1 MRTFLSLLFLFI
13 SYSSFSATLESP
25 SFKQH
30 VKMRM
35 ANSINDEHHV
45 IRIGI
50 FYTNDLVNSLS
61 KEQLSNYLD
70 RQINA
75 ANVVMENSG
84 LSIRREVAYVGL
96 YPIDNSSMSIQEF
109 LATIY
114 DNETKPVHDIAE
126 QFGLDYITILRPHIG
141 NSFCGWAYY
150 TEPYAVI
157 EVGGNCTSETLG
169 AHEWGHNDGA
179 DHDIAN
185 SSDVPVRDYGRG
197 YNCGGEGT
205 IMSTSNNW
213 FDRHSFYS
221 SPNKYVNNEVC
232 GQVDTADVTRMLY
245 ELQQLPDHLGNRRPT
260 PINLA
265 KVRFK
270 SVKVI
275 DVNEGDTTDVELVL
289 VDENDSVI
297 ALDRTVSIELVS
309 VSDTAIGNLDYEEVA
324 QRITFMA
331 GESLKKVTININA
344 DNESE
349 AQEQFQ
355 LKLRHGG
362 IITPSNETVS
372 INIAGN
378 SGSTVNYNFDIEKLT
393 LAANDT
399 VVLTINRQA
408 EYLFSE
414 DLLIGNT
421 VKGLTIESDIVMFS
435 ADQSSQQIILT
446 ANDPLEEQKGNIE
459 LFSML
464 TNDIVATLPIVLM
477 VAKEPTVSTKKS
489 GGSMPLVMLFILFLR
504 LCINTQTKTK
514 TKTKR

>member
-1 MRTFLSLLFLFI
+1 MRTFLSLLFLLI
-13 SYSSFSATLESP
+13 SYNSFSATPESSP
-25 SFKQH
+25 FKRH
-30 VKMRM
+30 DKMRM

-50 FYTNDLVNSLS
+50 FYTNDLENSLS
-61 KEQLSNYLD
+61 KEELSNYLA

-114 DNETKPVHDIAE
+114 NNETKPVHDIAE

-179 DHDIAN
+179 DHDLAN

-213 FDRHSFYS
+213 FARHNFYS
-221 SPNKYVNNEVC
+221 SPNKFVNSEVC
-232 GQVDTADVTRMLY
+232 GQADTADVTRMLH
-245 ELQQLPDHLGNRRPT
+245 ELQQLPGHLGNRQPT
-260 PINLA
+260 PINVA
-265 KVRFK
+265 KVRFR
-270 SVKVI
+270 SLQVI

-289 VDENDSVI
+289 VDENDNVI

-309 VSDTAIGNLDYEEVA
+309 VSDTAIGNLDYGEVA
-324 QRITFMA
+324 QRVTFMA
-331 GESLKKVTININA
+331 GESLKTVTVNINM

-349 AQEQFQ
+349 ALEQFQ

-362 IITPSNETVS
+362 IITPSNENLS

-378 SGSTVNYNFDIEKLT
+378 TGSTVSYSFDLEKLT
-393 LAANDT
+393 LEGNDK
-399 VVLTINRQA
+399 VVLTINRQG
-408 EYLFSE
+408 EYLFAE

-421 VKGLTIESDIVMFS
+421 VKGLTIDNDMVMFS
-435 ADQSSQQIILT
+435 AGQLSQEIILT
-446 ANDPLEEQKGNIE
+446 ANAPSEEQKGDIE

-464 TNDIVATLPIVLM
+464 ANEVVATLPVVLM
-477 VAKEPTVSTKKS
+477 VAKEPTVTPKKS
-489 GGSMPLVMLFILFLR
+489 GGSTPLVLLLILFLR
-504 LCINTQTKTK
+504 LFFNTNSQ
-514 TKTKR
+514 R

>member
-13 SYSSFSATLESP
+13 SYNSFSATPESSP
-25 SFKQH
+25 FKQH

-35 ANSINDEHHV
+35 ANPINDEHHV

-50 FYTNDLVNSLS
+50 FYTNDLINSLS
-61 KEQLSNYLD
+61 KEELNNYLD

-96 YPIDNSSMSIQEF
+96 YPIDNSSMSIQQF
-109 LATIY
+109 LSTIY

-150 TEPYAVI
+150 TQPYAVI
-157 EVGGNCTSETLG
+157 EIGGNCTSETLG

-179 DHDIAN
+179 DHDLAN

-213 FDRHSFYS
+213 FDRHDFYS
-221 SPNKYVNNEVC
+221 SPNKYVNGEVC
-232 GQVDTADVTRMLY
+232 GQVDNADVTRMLY
-245 ELQQLPDHLGNRRPT
+245 ELQQLPDHLGNRQPP
-260 PINLA
+260 PINVA

-270 SVKVI
+270 NLQVI
-275 DVNEGDTTDVELVL
+275 QVNEGDTADVELVL
-289 VDENDSVI
+289 VDENDNVI

-309 VSDTAIGNLDYEEVA
+309 VSDTAIGNLDYQEVA
-324 QRITFMA
+324 HRVTFMA
-331 GESLKKVTININA
+331 GESLKKVAININT
-344 DNESE
+344 DNETE

-355 LKLRHGG
+355 LQLRHGG

-372 INIAGN
+372 INIAAN
-378 SGSTVNYNFDIEKLT
+378 SGSKVNYGFDIEKLT

-408 EYLFSE
+408 DYLFAE

-421 VKGLTIESDIVMFS
+421 VKGLTIESDMVMFS
-435 ADQSSQQIILT
+435 ANQSSQKITLT
-446 ANDPLEEQKGNIE
+446 ANEPLEEQIGNID

-464 TNDIVATLPIVLM
+464 TNEIVATLPVVLL
-477 VAKEPTVSTKKS
+477 VAKEPTVSPKKS
-489 GGSMPLVMLFILFLR
+489 AGSTPLLMLFILFLR
-504 LCINTQTKTK
+504 LFIKTK
-514 TKTKR
+514 TQG

>member
-1 MRTFLSLLFLFI
+1 MRIFISLLFLFI
-13 SYSSFSATLESP
+13 SYNSFSATPEPSP
-25 SFKQH
+25 FKQH

-35 ANSINDEHHV
+35 ANPINDEQHV

-61 KEQLSNYLD
+61 KEGLSNYLD

-84 LSIRREVAYVGL
+84 LSIRREVGYVGL
-96 YPIDNSSMSIQEF
+96 YPIDNSSVSIQEF

-114 DNETKPVHDIAE
+114 DNETKPVHDLAE
-126 QFGLDYITILRPHIG
+126 QFGLDYITILRPHTG

-150 TEPYAVI
+150 TEPYALI

-185 SSDVPVRDYGRG
+185 TSDVPIRDYGHG

-213 FDRHSFYS
+213 FDRHNFYS
-221 SPNKYVNNEVC
+221 SPNKSVNSELC
-232 GQVDTADVTRMLY
+232 GQVDKADVTRMLY

-270 SVKVI
+270 SLQVI

-289 VDENDSVI
+289 VDENDNVI

-309 VSDTAIGNLDYEEVA
+309 VSDTAIGSLDYEEVA
-324 QRITFMA
+324 ERVTFMA
-331 GESLKKVTININA
+331 GESLKKVTININK

-349 AQEQFQ
+349 AVEQFQ

-362 IITPSNETVS
+362 IITPSNKIVS
-372 INIAGN
+372 INIVGN
-378 SGSTVNYNFDIEKLT
+378 SGSTVNYSFDIEKLT
-393 LAANDT
+393 LAVNDT
-399 VVLTINRQA
+399 VVVTINRQA
-408 EYLFSE
+408 EYLFAE
-414 DLLIGNT
+414 DLLIVNT

-435 ADQSSQQIILT
+435 ADQSSQKITLT
-446 ANDPLEEQKGNIE
+446 ANASLEEQKGNIE

-464 TNDIVATLPIVLM
+464 TNDIVATLPVVLM
-477 VAKEPTVSTKKS
+477 VAKAPTVPPKKS
-489 GGSMPLVMLFILFLR
+489 GGSIPLVMLLILFLR
-504 LCINTQTKTK
+504 VFIKTK
-514 TKTKR
+514 TQR